1 MKDNGTSAGI
11 EKKLV
16 SRAMTPEE
24 LFDAKNKYIELKE
37 QQDDLMQQLAIVTAT
52 LKGRIKPIAEEASNL
67 LATIR
72 RKQFNIEENCEKVLF
87 YDENK
92 VRYYSCTTGELV
104 ITREMNVDELQ
115 QELPLDTDEPDAE
128 TEDAETEDAGV
139 DAEQLAYEEE
149 MLNELNNGEEA

>member
-37 QQDDLMQQLAIVTAT
+37 QQDDLMQKLAIITAT
-52 LKGRIKPIAEEASNL
+52 LKGQIKPIAEESADL

-72 RKQFNIEENCEKVLF
+72 RKHFNVEENCEKVLF

-104 ITREMNVDELQ
+104 ITREMNVDERQ
-115 QELPLDTDEPDAE
+115 QELPLDTDEPEAE
-128 TEDAETEDAGV
+128 TEDAEAEYAGET
-139 DAEQLAYEEE
+139 AEQLAYAME
-149 MLNELNNGEEA
+149 MLDELNDGEEA

>member
-24 LFDAKNKYIELKE
+24 LFNAKNKYIELKE
-37 QQDDLMQQLAIVTAT
+37 QQDDLMQKLAIITAT
-52 LKGRIKPIAEEASNL
+52 LKGQIKPIAEESADL

-72 RKQFNIEENCEKVLF
+72 RKHFNVEENCEKVLF

-104 ITREMNVDELQ
+104 LTREMNVDERQ
-115 QELPLDTDEPDAE
+115 QELPLDTDEPEADTEDAD
-128 TEDAETEDAGV
+128 TEDAELT
-139 DAEQLAYEEE
+139 AEQLAYEEE
-149 MLNELNNGEEA
+149 MLNELNDGEEA

>member
-1 MKDNGTSAGI
+1 MKDNETSAGL

-16 SRAMTPEE
+16 SRAMTEEE
-24 LFDAKNKYIELKE
+24 LFDAKNKYIELKK
-37 QQDDLMQQLAIVTAT
+37 QQDDLTQELAYVTASI
-52 LKGRIKPIAEEASNL
+52 KGRINPIASESANL

-72 RKQFNIEENCEKVLF
+72 RKHFNVEENCEKVLF

-104 ITREMNVDELQ
+104 LTREMNVDERQ

-128 TEDAETEDAGV
+128 TEDAGAEDAELT
-139 DAEQLAYEEE
+139 AEQLAYEEE
-149 MLNELNNGEEA
+149 MLNELNDGEEA

>member
-11 EKKLV
+11 EKMLV

-24 LFDAKNKYIELKE
+24 LTDARNKFIELKE
-37 QQDDLMQQLAIVTAT
+37 QQDDLMRQLAIITASI
-52 LKGRIKPIAEEASNL
+52 KGQIKPIAEKAANL

-72 RKQFNIEENCEKVLF
+72 RKNFNIEENCEKVLF

-104 ITREMNVDELQ
+104 ITREMNVDERQ
-115 QELPLDTDEPDAE
+115 QELPFDTDEPDAE
-128 TEDAETEDAGV
+128 TEDAGV
-139 DAEQLAYEEE
+139 TAEQLAYEEE
-149 MLNELNNGEEA
+149 MLNELNDGEEEA

>member
-1 MKDNGTSAGI
+1 MDRNNGTSAGI

-24 LFDAKNKYIELKE
+24 LFDAKNKYIELREK
-37 QQDDLMQQLAIVTAT
+37 QDDLMYELAYVTASI
-52 LKGRIKPIAEEASNL
+52 KGKIKPIAEESANL

-72 RKQFNIEENCEKVLF
+72 RKHFNVEENCEKVLF

-104 ITREMNVDELQ
+104 LTRDMNVDERQ
-115 QELPLDTDEPDAE
+115 QELPFDTDEPDTE
-128 TEDAETEDAGV
+128 TEDAELT
-139 DAEQLAYEEE
+139 AEQLAYEEE
-149 MLNELNNGEEA
+149 FLNELNDGEEA

>member
-24 LFDAKNKYIELKE
+24 LFNAKNKYIELKE
-37 QQDDLMQQLAIVTAT
+37 QQDDLMQELAYVTASI
-52 LKGRIKPIAEEASNL
+52 KGRIKPIAEESANL

-72 RKQFNIEENCEKVLF
+72 RKHFNVEENCEKVLF

-104 ITREMNVDELQ
+104 LTREMNVDERQ

-128 TEDAETEDAGV
+128 TEDAETEDAELT
-139 DAEQLAYEEE
+139 AEQLAYEEE
-149 MLNELNNGEEA
+149 MLNELNDGEEA

>member
-24 LFDAKNKYIELKE
+24 LFNAKNKYIELKE
-37 QQDDLMQQLAIVTAT
+37 QQDDLMQQLTIVTAT
-52 LKGRIKPIAEEASNL
+52 LKGRIKPIAEEAANL

-104 ITREMNVDELQ
+104 LTREMNVDERQ

-128 TEDAETEDAGV
+128 TEAAETEDAGAT
-139 DAEQLAYEEE
+139 AEQLAYEEE
-149 MLNELNNGEEA
+149 MLNELNDGEEA

>member
-1 MKDNGTSAGI
+1 MKDYERISII

-16 SRAMTPEE
+16 SRAMTPKE
-24 LFDAKNKYIELKE
+24 LFDAMNKYIELKE
-37 QQDDLMQQLAIVTAT
+37 KQNDLMQELAYVTASI
-52 LKGRIKPIAEEASNL
+52 KERIKPIAEESANL

-72 RKQFNIEENCEKVLF
+72 RKHFNVEENCEKVLF

-104 ITREMNVDELQ
+104 ITREMNVDERQ

-128 TEDAETEDAGV
+128 TEDAELT
-139 DAEQLAYEEE
+139 AEQLAYEEE
-149 MLNELNNGEEA
+149 MLNELNDGEEA

>member
-24 LFDAKNKYIELKE
+24 LFDAKNKYIELREK
-37 QQDDLMQQLAIVTAT
+37 QDDLMQELAYVTASI
-52 LKGRIKPIAEEASNL
+52 KGQIKPIAEESANL

-72 RKQFNIEENCEKVLF
+72 RKHFNVEENCEKILF

-104 ITREMNVDELQ
+104 LTRDMHVDERQ
-115 QELPLDTDEPDAE
+115 QELPLDTDEPAAE
-128 TEDAETEDAGV
+128 TEAAETEAAEF

-149 MLNELNNGEEA
+149 MLNELNDGEEA